1 MNLLDRAMPLP
12 RRVATLPERAR
23 SMSSSRLAGELLRN
37 WEGVVRENEKHASLV
52 SSSDLE
58 TWKSFER
65 RFDAKIRDAVRRGDR
80 GAALELARAMAQSS
94 RKSAG
99 ELSPGPLRR
108 TLARIGGSQ

>member
-52 SSSDLE
+52 SASDLE

-65 RFDAKIRDAVRRGDR
+65 RFDATIRDAVHRGDR
-80 GAALELARAMAQSS
+80 DAAPRLARAIAQRS
-94 RKSAG
+94 RKRAG
-99 ELSPGPLRR
+99 ELSPGPLGR
-108 TLARIGGSQ
+108 TLARVGGSQ